1 MWNRFSVCFPP
12 RCAPRFNFTRR
23 SEQHLHS
30 ALESMFPFKCA
41 FSEFLRGEKATCD
54 LRPTSATRTRRIRPS
69 ATLSANIFYRC
80 ASALHV
86 LLRGS
91 RVSDWP
97 PRPAIRMR
105 ITGNG
110 RGVMGRVTRLR
121 NQRSS
126 QPRAHSRTMNCTLHA
141 VPATAA

>member
-12 RCAPRFNFTRR
+12 RCAPSFNFTRR
-23 SEQHLHS
+23 PEQHLHS
-30 ALESMFPFKCA
+30 AVSLEALLPFKCA
-41 FSEFLRGEKATCD
+41 FSELLRREKATCA

-80 ASALHV
+80 ASALHI
-86 LLRGS
+86 LLRG
-91 RVSDWP
+91 SDWP
-97 PRPAIRMR
+97 PRPAVRMR
-105 ITGNG
+105 ITGDG